1 MSGNQNNPPII
12 LINDLLSVKDGAS
25 EEEKRQFLDEIGLMK
40 EVGKHQNVLSF
51 LGCWTT
57 TKPFLLIMEYVAHGD
72 LLRWLRRKRS
82 QVFLL
87 KNKIK

>member
-1 MSGNQNNPPII
+1 MSRNQNNPPII
-12 LINDLLSVKDGAS
+12 VINDLLSVKEGAS
-25 EEEKRQFLDEIGLMK
+25 EEEKRQFLDEIELMK

-57 TKPFLLIMEYVAHGD
+57 TKPFLLITEYVAHGD